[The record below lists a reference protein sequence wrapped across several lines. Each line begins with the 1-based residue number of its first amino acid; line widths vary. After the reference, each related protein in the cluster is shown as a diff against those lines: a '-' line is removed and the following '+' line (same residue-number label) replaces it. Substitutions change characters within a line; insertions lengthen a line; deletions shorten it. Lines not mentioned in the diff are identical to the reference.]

1 MLASVVTNKTAIKTN
16 LKRSVNQCLGNIAH
30 TIAEPKQNQVPL
42 LLLSFLLLLCV
53 PLFLYTFRTFDN
65 NRLVSWYWGFSQEQL
80 FAMLALLS
88 VLLALFLIAA
98 KLQWRVPVNIVFLS
112 IVAFFLTIPFWQT
125 PEVIIDNARYFTQA
139 KYLELYGA
147 GYFFREWGGTI
158 FAWTDLPLIPFI
170 YGVMFNAFGEYREVI
185 QVLGSLFF
193 VGTMALTYALGKI
206 LWSHHHGMVAATL
219 LLGIPYL
226 YTQIPLMM
234 VDIPAMFFLTL
245 AVLTAVLAI
254 KEGGYGHVFIA
265 AIAIVLALFT
275 KYSVWIFLSVV
286 PLVVFAQPQ
295 HLWRQS
301 VIRLSKIIFFA
312 TVLWC
317 LVLSWYYPAL
327 FEQITILLDYQWR
340 ALDGWQESYV
350 STFMFHIH
358 PLISMA
364 AIIALFIAIKRGDRK
379 FLIVSWMLML
389 VVLMDIQ
396 RIRYLLVV
404 FPMLALMAG
413 YALVQIPNTQL
424 KNYIVS
430 GVVLTS
436 YIIALSLSAGFLQSN
451 SANNLKSAGTYLNTL
466 DVNPVEVMVLPQQR
480 SVVNPQ
486 VALATLD
493 YHTEKTLVYTG
504 NHVVNTNLG
513 FDISQ
518 SPVRFTWEYSVPAY
532 YHSSHQL
539 DQTLKALAVI
549 YSDKEQ
555 LVTDDLQSRLEGYQL
570 LKQYQSVTGVFKY
583 KTLVNLYVSN

>member
-340 ALDGWQESYV
+340 
-350 STFMFHIH
+350 
-358 PLISMA
+358 
-364 AIIALFIAIKRGDRK
+364 
-379 FLIVSWMLML
+379 
-389 VVLMDIQ
+389 
-396 RIRYLLVV
+396 
-404 FPMLALMAG
+404 
-413 YALVQIPNTQL
+413 
-424 KNYIVS
+424 
-430 GVVLTS
+430 
-436 YIIALSLSAGFLQSN
+436 
-451 SANNLKSAGTYLNTL
+451 
-466 DVNPVEVMVLPQQR
+466 
-480 SVVNPQ
+480 
-486 VALATLD
+486 
-493 YHTEKTLVYTG
+493 
-504 NHVVNTNLG
+504 
-513 FDISQ
+513 
-518 SPVRFTWEYSVPAY
+518 
-532 YHSSHQL
+532 
-539 DQTLKALAVI
+539 
-549 YSDKEQ
+549 
-555 LVTDDLQSRLEGYQL
+555 
-570 LKQYQSVTGVFKY
+570 
-583 KTLVNLYVSN
+583 